1 MIKMHFQKFYKITFA
16 TLLFLSSCQQ
26 NKELGRN
33 IKKEVGSDFLTKD
46 QNISTTAPSDKWW
59 LEFNDKTLNRLIE
72 IGLENNRDI
81 QASSLAIVTSRQLN
95 NLNITKL
102 LPTGGAGV
110 GRQRFASPGFGP
122 NGVHYDLYQ
131 ATFDSAWE
139 LDFFGKNL
147 DRYRAGKLR
156 FLEDAQL
163 YKANVLRVVSEIAQN
178 YIELKRAQKQLENLQ
193 KISDLRQKISNLTA
207 SKEKIGTIS
216 KASLHK
222 AEIDYDSSSS
232 ALIEAQIEEKVL
244 TYRLAFLIGV
254 MPEKIS
260 EILTNE
266 DSKTIFDYSSGLVP
280 VGLKSDILKRR
291 PDVIAAEY
299 EIDAA
304 DFDRSAQF
312 KEFFPS
318 FNLTARVG
326 GGSKGLG
333 DVLKNGANVK
343 DISGKITIP
352 TFSIGQLIAEYK
364 ISKAK
369 AKNAIIN
376 YEKTVLDAITECES
390 QIVRYTNSIK
400 IENNSKH
407 SLEASEKIFK
417 MDQNKKIFGV
427 ISSEDLIRSEISKL
441 SSENQFAQKKANSLT
456 NLVALHKSIG
466 GGFEGFEIN
475 FKKDQVFLSEVKK
488 QEK

>member
-1 MIKMHFQKFYKITFA
+1 MNFVRIIVSLT
-16 TLLFLSSCQQ
+16 LFLSACST
-26 NKELGRN
+26 NKDLGRD
-33 IKKEVGSDFLTKD
+33 IKKEVGSEFLTKD
-46 QNISTTAPSDKWW
+46 PNISSSAPSDKWW
-59 LEFNDKTLNRLIE
+59 LEFNDETLNSLIE
-72 IGLENNRDI
+72 IGLENNKDI

-95 NLNITKL
+95 NLNIAKL
-102 LPTGGAGV
+102 LPTGSGGV

-131 ATFDSAWE
+131 ASFDSAWE

-178 YIELKRAQKQLENLQ
+178 YIELKRIQKQRENLQ
-193 KISDLRQKISNLTA
+193 KISELRQKISA
-207 SKEKIGTIS
+207 SIANKEKVGTVAKS
-216 KASLHK
+216 SLHN

-232 ALIEAQIEEKVL
+232 ALIDVQAEEKVL

-254 MPEKIS
+254 MPEKIT
-260 EILTNE
+260 EILGDNN
-266 DSKTIFDYSSGLVP
+266 SKTIFDYSSGLVP

-333 DVLKNGANVK
+333 DVLKDGANVK
-343 DISGKITIP
+343 DINGKITVP

-369 AKNAIIN
+369 AKKAIID
-376 YEKTVLDAITECES
+376 YEKTVLNAITESES
-390 QIVRYTNSIK
+390 QITRYVNAIK
-400 IENNSKH
+400 VENNSRH
-407 SLEASEKIFK
+407 SFEASEKIFE
-417 MDQNKKIFGV
+417 MDKNKKIFGV
-427 ISSEDLIRSEISKL
+427 ISSEDLMRSEILKL
-441 SSENQFAQKKANSLT
+441 SNENQFAQKKSESLT

-466 GGFEGFEIN
+466 GGFDGFEIN
-475 FKKDQVFLSEVKK
+475 FEKDRVFLSETKDSKK
-488 QEK
+488 NN